1 MPLLSGD
8 SACRRSCCFGP
19 FFPIAITASMFVGP
33 LLLPCMSAE
42 RASSI
47 VQSALRSEITADLDE
62 RARLLD
68 EALRLDPKS
77 SEAHWARGEVLVHG
91 QWRSLESAAAEANDR
106 DSLEKYREQRDHED
120 NTIQGQV
127 RMADYCRNHRLPA
140 QERAHWMAVV
150 ALAPNHPVARQ
161 RLGQTNID
169 GAWIDA
175 RQLDEYRKADQA
187 ASKYMLKHG
196 KELFRLSNALE
207 SKTLSPAQV
216 VNQLGEFRSPQ
227 VIPGLEYFFSSRG
240 EEGGLCTV
248 ETLASLSAPEAS
260 LSLVRHALD
269 FSVESVRVAAT
280 NSLKQRDEHS
290 FIPALLSALQT
301 PVQKQDE
308 FALAPGN
315 LLIWRR
321 SISVENQETKKIATL
336 DRAIQ
341 LSEAF
346 PTSGGISSNWTQR
359 AMLAGDLQ
367 LVELNRQIDLK
378 NDQLMDLLGA
388 VTNADSKSNG
398 KSASTKETKTSPQ
411 DWWNRWSDR
420 IESYPSDQ
428 KQVQIRYEKA
438 FVPPTVTET
447 QSTPR
452 HECLAAGTP
461 IWTETG
467 PVAVDQIHTG
477 DLVLTQNLRTGELKF
492 APVLSTSN
500 RPPELLLRLRFGR
513 ETIRATGG
521 HPFWVSGKGWIKARS
536 LEPGMALHTAHGIVE
551 LDSVDEE
558 REASKAYN
566 LIVDECH
573 SYFVGEKLI
582 LSHDNSRRE
591 PVANPVPGL
600 QDEID
605 LTRSKQ

>member
-1 MPLLSGD
+1 MPLLCGD
-8 SACRRSCCFGP
+8 SAYRRSCCFGP
-19 FFPIAITASMFVGP
+19 FFPISMVISIFIGP
-33 LLLPCMSAE
+33 SLLPSLASE

-47 VQSALRSEITADLDE
+47 VQSALRSEINADLDE

-77 SEAHWARGEVLVHG
+77 SEAHWARGDVLVHG
-91 QWRSLESAAAEANDR
+91 QWLSLESAAAEANDR
-106 DSLEKYREQRDHED
+106 DSLEKYREQRGRED
-120 NTIQGQV
+120 NSIQGQV
-127 RMADYCRNHRLPA
+127 RMAEYCRNHRLPA
-140 QERAHWMAVV
+140 QERAHWLAVV
-150 ALAPNHPVARQ
+150 ALAPNHTVARQ

-175 RQLDEYRKADQA
+175 RLLDEYRKADQA
-187 ASKYMLKHG
+187 ASKYLLKHG
-196 KELFRLSNALE
+196 KELLRLSHALE
-207 SKTLSPAQV
+207 SKTLSSEQV
-216 VNQLGEFRSPQ
+216 VNQLSEFRSPL

-260 LSLVRHALD
+260 LSLIRHALD
-269 FSVESVRVAAT
+269 FPIESVRLAAT
-280 NSLKQRDEHS
+280 KSLKQRDEHS
-290 FIPALLSALQT
+290 YIPALLGAMQT
-301 PVQKQDE
+301 PVQKRDE
-308 FALAPGN
+308 FSLAPGN

-336 DRAIQ
+336 DRVIP
-341 LSEAF
+341 LTEAF
-346 PTSGGISSNWTQR
+346 PANGGSTANWTRR
-359 AMLAGDLQ
+359 AMLNGDME
-367 LVELNRQIDLK
+367 VIGLNRQIEFK
-378 NDQLMDLLGA
+378 NNQLMDLLAA
-388 VTNADSKSNG
+388 VTQADSKSNN
-398 KSASTKETKTSPQ
+398 KSETSTATKTSPE
-411 DWWNRWSDR
+411 DWWNWWSNR

-477 DLVLTQNLRTGELKF
+477 DLVLTQNLRSGELKF

-500 RPPELLLRLRFGR
+500 RPPEFLLRLRFGR

-558 REASKAYN
+558 REAAKAYN
-566 LIVDECH
+566 LIVDEYH

-582 LSHDNSRRE
+582 LSHDNSGRQ

-600 QDEID
+600 QDEIEMA
-605 LTRSKQ
+605 RSPN

>member
-1 MPLLSGD
+1 MFHHCSG
-8 SACRRSCCFGP
+8 SGINQSRWFGSLFPMAVIASSFFGP
-19 FFPIAITASMFVGP
+19 MLSTCQA
-33 LLLPCMSAE
+33 AE
-42 RASSI
+42 RASDI
-47 VQSALRSEITADLDE
+47 VQSALRTEINADLDE

-68 EALRLDPKS
+68 EALTVDPKLP
-77 SEAHWARGEVLVHG
+77 EAHWARGEVLLRGNWV
-91 QWRSLESAAAEANDR
+91 SLESAAAEANDQT
-106 DSLEKYREQRDHED
+106 SLEKYREQRSQADG
-120 NTIQGQV
+120 TIQGQV
-127 RMADYCRNHRLPA
+127 RMAEFCRNHRLPA
-140 QERAHWMAVV
+140 QERAHWLAVV
-150 ALAPNHPVARQ
+150 TLAPNHALARQ

-169 GAWIDA
+169 GAWIDS

-196 KELFRLSNALE
+196 KELFKLAKGLE
-207 SKTLSPAQV
+207 SKSLSFDQTV
-216 VNQLGEFRSPQ
+216 SQLSEFRSPL

-240 EEGGLCTV
+240 AEGGLCTV

-269 FSVESVRVAAT
+269 FPEESVRQAAT
-280 NSLKQRDEHS
+280 KSLKKRDEHS
-290 FIPALLSALQT
+290 FIPALLGALQT

-336 DRAIQ
+336 DRVLQ

-346 PTSGGISSNWTQR
+346 PTNGGSTANWTRR

-367 LVELNRQIDLK
+367 LVELNRQIELK
-378 NDQLMDLLGA
+378 NDQLMDLLAA
-388 VTNADSKSNG
+388 VTDSPP
-398 KSASTKETKTSPQ
+398 STKTAKITETKTSPE
-411 DWWNRWSDR
+411 DWWNWWNNR

-428 KQVQIRYEKA
+428 KQVQVRYEMA
-438 FVPPTVTET
+438 YVPPTVTET
-447 QSTPR
+447 QLRPR

-467 PVAVDQIHTG
+467 PVAVDQIRMG
-477 DLVLTQNLRTGELKF
+477 DLVLTQNLRSGELKF
-492 APVLSTSN
+492 APVLSTST

-513 ETIRATGG
+513 EIIRATGG

-551 LDSVDEE
+551 LDSLEE
-558 REASKAYN
+558 EKVAAQAYN

-573 SYFVGEKLI
+573 SYFVGDKLI
-582 LSHDNSRRE
+582 LSHDNSTRE

-600 QDEID
+600 QDEIEM
-605 LTRSKQ
+605 TRSKE

>member
-1 MPLLSGD
+1 MVISI
-8 SACRRSCCFGP
+8 FIGP
-19 FFPIAITASMFVGP
+19 S
-33 LLLPCMSAE
+33 LLPSLASE

-47 VQSALRSEITADLDE
+47 VQSALRSEINADLDE

-77 SEAHWARGEVLVHG
+77 SEAHWARGDVLVHG
-91 QWRSLESAAAEANDR
+91 QWLSLESAAAEANDR
-106 DSLEKYREQRDHED
+106 DSLEKYREQRGRED
-120 NTIQGQV
+120 NSIQGQV
-127 RMADYCRNHRLPA
+127 RMAEYCRNHRLPA
-140 QERAHWMAVV
+140 QERAHWLAVV
-150 ALAPNHPVARQ
+150 ALAPNHTVARQ

-175 RQLDEYRKADQA
+175 RLLDEYRKADQA
-187 ASKYMLKHG
+187 ASKYLLKHG
-196 KELFRLSNALE
+196 KELLRLSHALE
-207 SKTLSPAQV
+207 SKTLSSEQV
-216 VNQLGEFRSPQ
+216 VNQLSEFRSPL

-260 LSLVRHALD
+260 LSLIRHALD
-269 FSVESVRVAAT
+269 FPIESVRLAAT
-280 NSLKQRDEHS
+280 KSLKQRDEHS
-290 FIPALLSALQT
+290 YIPALLGAMQT
-301 PVQKQDE
+301 PVQKRDE
-308 FALAPGN
+308 FSLAPGN

-336 DRAIQ
+336 DRVIP
-341 LSEAF
+341 LTEAF
-346 PTSGGISSNWTQR
+346 PANGGSTANWTRR
-359 AMLAGDLQ
+359 AMLNGDME
-367 LVELNRQIDLK
+367 VIGLNRQIEFK
-378 NDQLMDLLGA
+378 NNQLMDLLAA
-388 VTNADSKSNG
+388 VTQADSKSNN
-398 KSASTKETKTSPQ
+398 KSETSTATKTSPE
-411 DWWNRWSDR
+411 DWWNWWSNR

-477 DLVLTQNLRTGELKF
+477 DLVLTQNLRSGELKF

-500 RPPELLLRLRFGR
+500 RPPEFLLRLRFGR

-558 REASKAYN
+558 REAAKAYN
-566 LIVDECH
+566 LIVDEYH

-582 LSHDNSRRE
+582 LSHDNSGRQ

-600 QDEID
+600 QDEIEMA
-605 LTRSKQ
+605 RSPN